1 MKNPV
6 DAVVGYFSPVSGLKR
21 QLARQALARAYEG
34 ANTNDGWR
42 PRRAGASA
50 DSDHLADAKRLR
62 ERARS
67 LEQNVPYITRAL
79 GCLTSATIGTGITPE
94 STDARAAEVMQL
106 WERFVK
112 ECDADGLLDFYALQS
127 VAYRAMARDGEVLIR
142 RRPRRTEDGL
152 AVPLQLQMLEA
163 DYIDTARSGPVTGGG
178 QIVNGIEYD
187 AIGKVR
193 AYWLY
198 TQHPGSARYSLGLSS
213 RPIPASE
220 IIHLFAPNRPGQGR
234 GFSRLAPVI
243 ARARDLML
251 YQDAELQRKNLET
264 RLCLIASGDVASLA
278 NPTAD
283 YHAGVDGSAAD
294 LGALPSGGIT
304 QVPDGLKLTQ
314 IEPKAMPGAVEYM
327 KMELHLISAGIGV
340 PYESMTGDMSEV
352 NFSSARIRQIEFR
365 RDVEQEQWLVVIP
378 CLCDQ
383 VWEWFIDAARL
394 QNGRR
399 YSYGVDWSTPR
410 WDYVNPEQ
418 DVKAELAA
426 MGGGLLAPSES
437 LRKRGY
443 KPEKVF
449 AQMGKDF
456 ELMKAS
462 GALGLMQFLS
472 GTPAGDSS
480 N

>member
-6 DAVVGYFSPVSGLKR
+6 DSLVGFFSPVSGLKR

-79 GCLTSATIGTGITPE
+79 GCLTSATVGTGITPE
-94 STDARAAEVMQL
+94 STDTRATEIMPL
-106 WERFVK
+106 WERFTR
-112 ECDADGLLDFYALQS
+112 ECDADGLLDFYGMQAI
-127 VAYRAMARDGEVLIR
+127 AYRAMERDGEVLIR

-152 AVPLQLQMLEA
+152 AVPVQLQMLEA

-198 TQHPGSARYSLGLSS
+198 TQHPGSARYALGLSS
-213 RPIPASE
+213 RAIPASE
-220 IIHLFAPNRPGQGR
+220 IIHLFAPDRPGQGR

-251 YQDAELQRKNLET
+251 YEDAELQRKNLET
-264 RLCLIASGDVASLA
+264 RLGLIASGDVSSLA

-283 YHAGVDGSAAD
+283 YHAGVDGTAAD

-304 QVPDGLKLTQ
+304 QVPHGLNLTQ
-314 IEPKAMPGAVEYM
+314 IEPKAMPGVVEYM
-327 KMELHLISAGIGV
+327 KMQLHLIAAGIGV
-340 PYESMTGDMSEV
+340 PYESMTGDMNEV
-352 NFSSARIRQIEFR
+352 NFSSARIRQIDFR
-365 RDVEQEQWLVVIP
+365 RDVEQMQWLVLIP
-378 CLCDQ
+378 RFCEQ
-383 VWEWFIDAARL
+383 VWKWFIDAARL

-399 YSYGVDWSTPR
+399 YSYAVDWSTPR

-418 DVKAELAA
+418 DVNAELAA

-449 AQMGKDF
+449 AQMGKDY
-456 ELMKAS
+456 ELMKSS

-472 GTPAGDSS
+472 GSPSPPSDG
-480 N
+480 